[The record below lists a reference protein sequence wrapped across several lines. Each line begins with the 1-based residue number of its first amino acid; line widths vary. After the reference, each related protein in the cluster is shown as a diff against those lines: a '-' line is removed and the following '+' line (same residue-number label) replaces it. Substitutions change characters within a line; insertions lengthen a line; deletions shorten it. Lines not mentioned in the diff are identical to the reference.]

1 MTPSEPTPAPPR
13 LTTRQQEE
21 LSRMSLMEHL
31 EELRKRIIWSVLAI
45 SIAFFPCWAYY
56 REIFKFLVAP
66 LHKIVTNNPNFKLSY
81 LALTDP
87 FILYFKMAAYAA
99 LFLASPFLLYQLWA
113 FISPG
118 LYRRERRLAAPFIF
132 FTSLFFISGGAFGY
146 YVAFPMGANFL
157 FNVGKD
163 LNAVITAD
171 TYFGFLLTV
180 ILGLGLMF
188 ELPILILLLTLVG
201 VITPGL
207 LMRFWRHAVVIIF
220 IISAIITPTP
230 DVVNLCIF
238 ALPAIGLYFL
248 GVGAAYMAVRAKKR
262 RQAEELAAEEADLE

>member
-1 MTPSEPTPAPPR
+1 MTPPVPPPAPPR

-21 LSRMSLMEHL
+21 LSRMSLLEHL
-31 EELRKRIIWSVLAI
+31 EELRKRIVWSVLAI

-66 LHKIVTNNPNFKLSY
+66 LHKIDPTLKLSF

-99 LFLASPFLLYQLWA
+99 LFLASPFVLYQLWA

-118 LYRRERRLAAPFIF
+118 LYARERKMVVPFLF
-132 FTSLFFISGGAFGY
+132 FTSLFFICGGAFGY
-146 YVAFPMGANFL
+146 YVAFPMGASFL
-157 FNVGKD
+157 LNVGKD
-163 LNAVITAD
+163 LQAVITAD
-171 TYFGFLLTV
+171 KYFGFLLTV

-188 ELPILILLLTLVG
+188 ELPILILLLSLIG

-220 IISAIITPTP
+220 IIAAIITPTP

-248 GVGAAYMAVRAKKR
+248 GVGAAYVAARSRKR
-262 RQAEELAAEEADLE
+262 REAELAAAGGAEIE

>member
-1 MTPSEPTPAPPR
+1 VPTR

-31 EELRKRIIWSVLAI
+31 EELRKRIVWSVLAI
-45 SIAFFPCWAYY
+45 SIAFIPCWAYY
-56 REIFKFLVAP
+56 RQIYKFLVAP
-66 LHKIVTNNPNFKLSY
+66 LQAITPPGFKLSF

-87 FILYFKMAAYAA
+87 FILYFKMAAFAA
-99 LFLASPFLLYQLWA
+99 LFVAAPFLLYQLWA

-118 LYRRERRLAAPFIF
+118 LYERERRLAAPFIF

-146 YVAFPMGANFL
+146 YVAFPMGAGFL
-157 FNVGKD
+157 LNVGKD
-163 LNAVITAD
+163 MNAVITAD

-188 ELPILILLLTLVG
+188 ELPILILLLSLIG

-220 IISAIITPTP
+220 IIAAIITPTP

-248 GVGAAYMAVRAKKR
+248 GVAAAYMAVRSKKR
-262 RQAEELAAEEADLE
+262 REAGMAAADGADLE